1 MTDLLSRLQSA
12 SEGSAE
18 LDRDVLIAC
27 GWTDR
32 GASRIAFRWIDPSG
46 VLHALDVM
54 PTRSLDDITGL
65 IEQAGMRW
73 YRFRITTGARMVV
86 ESAEQECWSDHEDA
100 CLALCISFRRA
111 MEAGR

>member
-1 MTDLLSRLQSA
+1 MTDLLSRLQAA

-18 LDRDVLIAC
+18 LDRAFLEAL
-27 GWTDR
+27 GWT
-32 GASRIAFRWIDPSG
+32 FKWRWHRPNGLPLRHDERAPR
-46 VLHALDVM
+46 

-86 ESAEQECWSDHEDA
+86 ESAEQECSSDHEDA
-100 CLALCISFRRA
+100 RLALCISFRRA